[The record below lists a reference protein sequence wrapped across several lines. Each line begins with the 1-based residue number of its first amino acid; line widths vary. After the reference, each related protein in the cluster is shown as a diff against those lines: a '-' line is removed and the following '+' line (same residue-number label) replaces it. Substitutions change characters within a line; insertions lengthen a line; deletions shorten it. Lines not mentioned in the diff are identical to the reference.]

1 MWLGEAPVKSSAALC
16 ANRPRCGW
24 HGPVIVLQPIVGL
37 GIDGGDERLGCI
49 RLGGF
54 G

>member
-1 MWLGEAPVKSSAALC
+1 MPLVGAPVGSSAALC

-24 HGPVIVLQPIVGL
+24 HGHVIVLQPVVGL
-37 GIDGGDERLGCI
+37 GIDGGAEGLGCI